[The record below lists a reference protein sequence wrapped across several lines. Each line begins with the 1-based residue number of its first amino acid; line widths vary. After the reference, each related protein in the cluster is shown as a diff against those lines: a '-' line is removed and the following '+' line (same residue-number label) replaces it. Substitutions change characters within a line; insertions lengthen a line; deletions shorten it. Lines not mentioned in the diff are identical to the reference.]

1 MDKGIILIA
10 LPRERISAGIL
21 ERLQRAGAGREIRI
35 SSNKNEVE
43 QILDTIEIAV
53 GDVPFSLVSRMTRL
67 KWIQLWSAGADQLQR
82 YPELKDAPF
91 ILTST
96 SGIHGQQISEHLFGM
111 LFAWNRRFPAA
122 FAAQSRHE
130 WLKIPGGQLFASA
143 GKTMLILGYGAAGQT
158 VARGALAF
166 NMKVI
171 GLRRRPSLSAGA
183 GVRIEAAGKLNEL
196 LPLADMVVNI
206 LPLTQDTFHLFGK
219 TQFSLMKQTALYAN
233 MGRGAVTDEQALIE
247 ALRSKTIAGALL
259 DVTEKEPL
267 PPDAPLWEL
276 DNVILTGHYAG
287 LHPGYDA
294 LAFDVTF
301 DNLDRYV
308 RGDTLTHRIDKTAG
322 C

>member
-1 MDKGIILIA
+1 MDKRTILIA

-21 ERLQRAGAGREIRI
+21 EGLQKAGAGREIVI
-35 SSNKNEVE
+35 TSNKKEVE
-43 QILDTIEIAV
+43 QTLDTIEIAV
-53 GDVPFSLVSRMTRL
+53 GDVPFSLVPRMPRL

-111 LFAWNRRFPAA
+111 LFAWNRRFPAV

-130 WLKIPGGQLFASA
+130 WLKIPNEELSASA
-143 GKTMLILGYGAAGQT
+143 GKTMLILGYGAIGQT
-158 VARGALAF
+158 VCRGALAF

-171 GLRRRPSLSAGA
+171 GLRRRPSPSTET
-183 GVRIEAAGKLNEL
+183 GVRIESAGKLNEF
-196 LPLADMVVNI
+196 LPLADIVVNI
-206 LPLTQDTFHLFGK
+206 LPLTQETFHLFGK
-219 TQFSLMKQTALYAN
+219 TQFSLMKKTALYAN
-233 MGRGAVTDEQALIE
+233 IGRGAVTDEQALIE

-287 LHPGYDA
+287 LHPGYDD
-294 LAFDVTF
+294 LAFGVTF

-308 RGDTLTHRIDKTAG
+308 RGDTLKHIINKTAG
-322 C
+322 Y

>member
-1 MDKGIILIA
+1 MDTGILLIA
-10 LPRERISAGIL
+10 LPKERISAEIR
-21 ERLQRAGAGREIRI
+21 ERLQKAGAGRELVIT
-35 SSNKNEVE
+35 SNKKEVE
-43 QILDTIEIAV
+43 QVLDVVEIAA
-53 GDVPFSLVSRMTRL
+53 GDVPFSLVSRMPRL
-67 KWIQLWSAGADQLQR
+67 KWLQLWSAGADQLQR

-122 FAAQSRHE
+122 FAARSRHE
-130 WLKIPGGQLFASA
+130 WLKVPNEALSVAA
-143 GKTMLILGYGAAGQT
+143 GKTMLILGYGAIGQT

-166 NMKVI
+166 DMRVI
-171 GLRRRPSLSAGA
+171 GLRRRPALSAGA
-183 GVRIEAAGKLNEL
+183 GVRLESADKLDEL
-196 LPLADMVVNI
+196 LPLADVVVNI

-233 MGRGAVTDEQALIE
+233 MGRGAVTDEQALVE

-259 DVTEKEPL
+259 DVTEQEPL

-294 LAFDVTF
+294 LAFDVTL

-308 RGDTLTHRIDKTAG
+308 RGDTLRHIINKPAG
-322 C
+322 Y

>member
-1 MDKGIILIA
+1 MNKGIILIA
-10 LPRERISAGIL
+10 LPKERISAEIL
-21 ERLQRAGAGREIRI
+21 EKLQKAGAGREIVI
-35 SSNKNEVE
+35 TSNKKEVE
-43 QILDTIEIAV
+43 QVLDTIEIAA
-53 GDVPFSLVSRMTRL
+53 GDVPFSLVSRMPRL

-91 ILTST
+91 ILTGT

-130 WLKIPGGQLFASA
+130 WLRMPNEALFASA
-143 GKTMLILGYGAAGQT
+143 GKTMLILGYGAIGQT
-158 VARGALAF
+158 IARGALAF
-166 NMKVI
+166 DMKVI
-171 GLRRRPSLSAGA
+171 GLRRRPSLSTGTGIRLESAD
-183 GVRIEAAGKLNEL
+183 KLNEL
-196 LPLADMVVNI
+196 LPLADIVVNI

-219 TQFSLMKQTALYAN
+219 TQFSLMKKTALYAN

-247 ALRSKTIAGALL
+247 ALGSKTIAGALL

-294 LAFDVTF
+294 LAFDVTL

-308 RGDTLTHRIDKTAG
+308 RDSALKNIINKTAG
-322 C
+322 Y